1 MDTKDLEKK
10 KNSSEYRMNYAKE
23 KYKRVPLDLPKEQ
36 YERLKKYSERKKL
49 PVNKVI
55 KQAIEN
61 EISGFQEE

>member
-10 KNSSEYRMNYAKE
+10 KKSSDYRMNYAKE

-61 EISGFQEE
+61 EISRFQEE